1 MGEGRQGSGNQTGVT
16 RVRAAVLVRL
26 LGGCC
31 ALIACSL
38 GPAAAQ
44 EPAAEPKAPLPAGLT
59 PSSTEKIPSFAELEA
74 AGAVIGEVRI
84 DTRDIFDLADEKE
97 NGILY
102 RAANALHIRTRAGI
116 VRRQLLFKPGER
128 VSVRLIEETER
139 LMRSSRIFYDVSI
152 VPVAYRDGVVDI
164 EVKTRDTWTLEPGWS
179 ASRAGGVNKT
189 GFTLRD
195 TNALGTG
202 VLIGAA
208 RSTDADRTETKYS
221 VSQLHAFDGWT
232 AIDYSHSRLS
242 DGQSNA
248 LSIARP
254 FYALDTRWAAGFSAS
269 ADTRIDSVFSNAAK
283 VAQFRHT
290 QDTAET
296 FAGWSAGLVDHWTHR
311 YSAGLSYLK
320 DTYKVE
326 PDAPLPPPDPFPLD
340 QTLVSPFFRYEV
352 VHADYEKV
360 KNRDQ
365 IERPEYFAMGTQ
377 ASVQLGRSLTGLG
390 STQQLWLYSASA
402 SDGFRLRSNR
412 VLLGSASV
420 SGQSGY
426 APLDRQ
432 LASGSIRFYDH
443 HQDNRTLT
451 FASLSGGVVKD
462 PNLANQLVLG
472 GDTGL
477 RGYPRNYQTGERLAL
492 LNVEERVYTDWYPFR
507 LFRVGGAVFY
517 DWGRAWDGPGESP
530 SSAHWLRNVGF
541 GLRILSARSSFGNVL
556 HVDFAFPL
564 VREPGIRSFQF
575 LVQTKLSL

>member
-1 MGEGRQGSGNQTGVT
+1 MGEGREGSWHQAGVGII
-16 RVRAAVLVRL
+16 ADLARL
-26 LGGCC
+26 LVGCC
-31 ALIACSL
+31 AAVACSL
-38 GPAAAQ
+38 GPAWAQ
-44 EPAAEPKAPLPAGLT
+44 EPPEG
-59 PSSTEKIPSFAELEA
+59 KIPSFAELEA

-84 DTRDIFDLADEKE
+84 DNRNIFDLADEKE

-102 RAANALHIRTRAGI
+102 RAANALHIQTRAAV
-116 VRRQLLFKPGER
+116 VRSQLLFKPGER

-139 LMRSSRIFYDVSI
+139 LMRSNRIFYDVSV

-164 EVKTRDTWTLEPGWS
+164 EVKTRDTWTLEPGVS
-179 ASRAGGVNKT
+179 ASRAGGVNNT
-189 GFTLRD
+189 GWSVRD

-202 VLIGAA
+202 VLVGAN
-208 RSTDADRTETKYS
+208 RSTDADRTTLQYR
-221 VSQLHAFDGWT
+221 VSLPHALDGWT

-248 LSIARP
+248 MSIARP
-254 FYALDTRWAAGFSAS
+254 FYALDTRWAAGFSTS
-269 ADTRIDSVFSNAAK
+269 TDTRIDSVFSNGAK
-283 VAQFRHT
+283 VAQFRHR
-290 QDTAET
+290 QESADA
-296 FAGWSAGLVDHWTHR
+296 FGGWSAGLVNRWTHR

-320 DTYKVE
+320 DTYTDE
-326 PDAPLPPPDPFPLD
+326 PGLTAPKPFPLD

-352 VHADYEKV
+352 VHDDYDKV
-360 KNRDQ
+360 KNRDL

-402 SDGFRLRSNR
+402 SDGFRLQSNR
-412 VLLGSASV
+412 VLLASASA

-443 HQDNRTLT
+443 HRDNRTLT
-451 FASLSGGVVKD
+451 FVSLSGSVVKD

-477 RGYPRNYQTGERLAL
+477 RGYPRNYQTGERLVL

-556 HVDFAFPL
+556 HIDFAFPL
-564 VREPGIRSFQF
+564 NREPSIKSFQF
-575 LVQTKLSL
+575 LVQTKMSL

>member
-1 MGEGRQGSGNQTGVT
+1 MGEGRQGSRNQTGVT
-16 RVRAAVLVRL
+16 RVRAAVLARL

-31 ALIACSL
+31 AVIAWSL

-44 EPAAEPKAPLPAGLT
+44 GPAVG
-59 PSSTEKIPSFAELEA
+59 KIPSFAELEA

-102 RAANALHIRTRAGI
+102 RAANALHIQTRAGV

-152 VPVAYRDGVVDI
+152 VPVAYHDGVVDI

-189 GFTLRD
+189 GFTVRD

-202 VLIGAA
+202 VLIGAT
-208 RSTDADRTETKYS
+208 RSTDADRSATVYRVT
-221 VSQLHAFDGWT
+221 LPHAFDGWT

-254 FYALDTRWAAGFSAS
+254 FYALDTRWAAGFSTS
-269 ADTRIDSVFSNAAK
+269 TDTRIDSVFSDGAK
-283 VAQFRHT
+283 VAQFRHM
-290 QDTAET
+290 QDSAET
-296 FAGWSAGLVDHWTHR
+296 FGGWSAGLVDHWTHR
-311 YSAGLSYLK
+311 YSVGLSYLK

-326 PDAPLPPPDPFPLD
+326 PDLLPPPAPFPQD
-340 QTLVSPFFRYEV
+340 QTLVSPFFRYEL
-352 VHADYEKV
+352 VHDNYEKV
-360 KNRDQ
+360 KNRDL

-402 SDGFRLRSNR
+402 SDGFRLQSNR

-451 FASLSGGVVKD
+451 FVSLSGGVVRD

-477 RGYPRNYQTGERLAL
+477 RGYPRNYQTGERLAV

-530 SSAHWLRNVGF
+530 SSARWLSNVGI
-541 GLRILSARSSFGNVL
+541 GLRILSTRSSFGNVL
-556 HVDFAFPL
+556 HVDLAFPL
-564 VREPGIRSFQF
+564 NRDPNIKSFQF

>member
-1 MGEGRQGSGNQTGVT
+1 
-16 RVRAAVLVRL
+16 L
-26 LGGCC
+26 LAGCC
-31 ALIACSL
+31 AALACSL
-38 GPAAAQ
+38 GPASAQ
-44 EPAAEPKAPLPAGLT
+44 EPATEQKTPLPAESSP
-59 PSSTEKIPSFAELEA
+59 PSAVKIPSFAELEA

-84 DTRDIFDLADEKE
+84 DNRNIFDLSDEKE

-102 RAANALHIRTRAGI
+102 SAANAIHIRTRAAV

-152 VPVAYRDGVVDI
+152 VPVGYRDGVVDI
-164 EVKTRDTWTLEPGWS
+164 EVRTRDTWTLEPGWS

-202 VLIGAA
+202 VLIGAT

-232 AIDYSHSRLS
+232 AINYSHSRLS

-269 ADTRIDSVFSNAAK
+269 TDTRIDSQFKDGAK
-283 VAQFRHT
+283 VAQFRHM
-290 QDTAET
+290 QDSAET
-296 FAGWSAGLVDHWTHR
+296 FGGWSPGLVDHWTYR

-320 DTYKVE
+320 DSYTDE
-326 PDAPLPPPDPFPLD
+326 PGLTAPVPFPLD
-340 QTLVSPFFRYEV
+340 QTLVSPFFRYEL
-352 VHADYEKV
+352 VHDNYEKV
-360 KNRDQ
+360 KNRDL

-402 SDGFRLRSNR
+402 SDGFRLASNR

-443 HQDNRTLT
+443 HQGDRTLT
-451 FASLSGGVVKD
+451 FASLSGGVVRD

-530 SSAHWLRNVGF
+530 SSAHWLRDVGF
-541 GLRILSARSSFGNVL
+541 GLRILSTRSSFGNVL

-564 VREPGIRSFQF
+564 VREPGIKSFQF

>member
-1 MGEGRQGSGNQTGVT
+1 MGEGRQGSRNQTGVT
-16 RVRAAVLVRL
+16 RVRAAVLARL

-31 ALIACSL
+31 AVIAWSL
-38 GPAAAQ
+38 GAAAAQ
-44 EPAAEPKAPLPAGLT
+44 GPAVG
-59 PSSTEKIPSFAELEA
+59 KIPSFAELEA

-102 RAANALHIRTRAGI
+102 RAANALHIQTRAGV

-152 VPVAYRDGVVDI
+152 VPVAYHDGVVDI

-189 GFTLRD
+189 GFTVRD

-202 VLIGAA
+202 VLIGAT
-208 RSTDADRTETKYS
+208 RSTDADRSATVYRVT
-221 VSQLHAFDGWT
+221 LPHAFDGWT

-254 FYALDTRWAAGFSAS
+254 FYALDTRWAAGFSTS
-269 ADTRIDSVFSNAAK
+269 TDTRIDSVFSDGAK
-283 VAQFRHT
+283 VAQFRHM
-290 QDTAET
+290 QDSAET
-296 FAGWSAGLVDHWTHR
+296 FGGWSAGLVDHWTHR
-311 YSAGLSYLK
+311 YSVGLSYLK

-326 PDAPLPPPDPFPLD
+326 PDLLPPPAPFPQD
-340 QTLVSPFFRYEV
+340 QTLVSPFFRYEL
-352 VHADYEKV
+352 VHDNYEKV
-360 KNRDQ
+360 KNRDL

-402 SDGFRLRSNR
+402 SDGFRLQSNR

-451 FASLSGGVVKD
+451 FVSLSGGVVRD

-477 RGYPRNYQTGERLAL
+477 RGYPRNYQTGERLAV

-530 SSAHWLRNVGF
+530 SSARWLSDVGI
-541 GLRILSARSSFGNVL
+541 GLRILSTRSSFGNVL
-556 HVDFAFPL
+556 HVDLAFPL
-564 VREPGIRSFQF
+564 NRDPNIKSFQF

>member
-1 MGEGRQGSGNQTGVT
+1 MGEGREGSWHQAGVGII
-16 RVRAAVLVRL
+16 ADLARL
-26 LGGCC
+26 LAGCC
-31 ALIACSL
+31 AAVACSL

-44 EPAAEPKAPLPAGLT
+44 GPPEG
-59 PSSTEKIPSFAELEA
+59 KIPSLAELEA

-84 DTRDIFDLADEKE
+84 DNRNIFDLADEKE
-97 NGILY
+97 AGILY
-102 RAANALHIRTRAGI
+102 RAANALHIQTRAAV
-116 VRRQLLFKPGER
+116 VRSQLLFKPGER

-139 LMRSSRIFYDVSI
+139 LMRSNRIFYDVSI
-152 VPVAYRDGVVDI
+152 VPLAYRDGVVDI
-164 EVKTRDTWTLEPGWS
+164 EVKTRDTWTLEPGVS

-189 GFTLRD
+189 GWSVRD

-202 VLIGAA
+202 VLIGAN
-208 RSTDADRTETKYS
+208 RSTDADRTTTQYR
-221 VSQLHAFDGWT
+221 VSLPHALDGWT

-242 DGQSNA
+242 DGQSNTM
-248 LSIARP
+248 SIARP
-254 FYALDTRWAAGFSAS
+254 FYALDTRWAAGLSS
-269 ADTRIDSVFSNAAK
+269 STDTRIDSVFSNGAK
-283 VAQFRHT
+283 VAQFRHA
-290 QDTAET
+290 QDSAEA
-296 FAGWSAGLVDHWTHR
+296 FGGWSAGLVDHWTHR

-326 PDAPLPPPDPFPLD
+326 PDPLIPPPDPFPLD
-340 QTLVSPFFRYEV
+340 QTLVSPFLRYEV
-352 VHADYEKV
+352 VHDNYEKV
-360 KNRDQ
+360 KNRDL

-390 STQQLWLYSASA
+390 STQQLWLYSVSA
-402 SDGFRLRSNR
+402 SDGFRLQSDR
-412 VLLGSASV
+412 VVLGSASA

-426 APLDRQ
+426 SPLDRQ

-451 FASLSGGVVKD
+451 FVSLSGSLVKD

-492 LNVEERVYTDWYPFR
+492 LNVEQRVYTDWYPFH

-530 SSAHWLRNVGF
+530 SSAHWLRDVGF

-556 HVDFAFPL
+556 HIDFAFPL
-564 VREPGIRSFQF
+564 NRDPSIKSFQF

>member
-1 MGEGRQGSGNQTGVT
+1 MGEGRQGSRNQTGVT
-16 RVRAAVLVRL
+16 RVRAAVLARS

-31 ALIACSL
+31 AVIAWSL

-44 EPAAEPKAPLPAGLT
+44 GPAVG
-59 PSSTEKIPSFAELEA
+59 KIPSFAELEA

-102 RAANALHIRTRAGI
+102 RAANALHIQTRAGV

-202 VLIGAA
+202 VLIGAT
-208 RSTDADRTETKYS
+208 RSTDADRSATVYRVT
-221 VSQLHAFDGWT
+221 LPHAFDGWT

-254 FYALDTRWAAGFSAS
+254 FYALDTRWAAGFSTS
-269 ADTRIDSVFSNAAK
+269 TDTRIDSVFSDGAK
-283 VAQFRHT
+283 VAQFRHM
-290 QDTAET
+290 QDSAET

-311 YSAGLSYLK
+311 YSVGLSYLK

-326 PDAPLPPPDPFPLD
+326 PDVLPPPAPFPQD
-340 QTLVSPFFRYEV
+340 QTLVSPFFRYEL
-352 VHADYEKV
+352 VHDNYEKV
-360 KNRDQ
+360 KNRDL

-402 SDGFRLRSNR
+402 SDGFRLQSNR

-530 SSAHWLRNVGF
+530 SSAHWLSNVGF
-541 GLRILSARSSFGNVL
+541 GLRILSTRSSFGNVL
-556 HVDFAFPL
+556 HVDLAFPL
-564 VREPGIRSFQF
+564 NRDPNIKSFQF

>member
-1 MGEGRQGSGNQTGVT
+1 MGEGRQGSRNQTRVT
-16 RVRAAVLVRL
+16 RVRAAVLARL

-31 ALIACSL
+31 AVIAWSL

-44 EPAAEPKAPLPAGLT
+44 GPAVG
-59 PSSTEKIPSFAELEA
+59 KIPSFAELEA
-74 AGAVIGEVRI
+74 AGALIGEVRI

-102 RAANALHIRTRAGI
+102 RAANALHIQTRAGV

-152 VPVAYRDGVVDI
+152 VPVAYSDGVVDI

-202 VLIGAA
+202 VLIGAT
-208 RSTDADRTETKYS
+208 RSTDADRSATVYRVT
-221 VSQLHAFDGWT
+221 LPHAFDGWT

-254 FYALDTRWAAGFSAS
+254 FYALDTRWAAGFSTS
-269 ADTRIDSVFSNAAK
+269 TDTRIDSVFSNGAK
-283 VAQFRHT
+283 VAQFRHM
-290 QDTAET
+290 QDSAET
-296 FAGWSAGLVDHWTHR
+296 FGGWSAGLVDHWTHR
-311 YSAGLSYLK
+311 YSVGLSYLK

-326 PDAPLPPPDPFPLD
+326 PDAPLPPPDPFPVD
-340 QTLVSPFFRYEV
+340 QTLVSPFFRYEL
-352 VHADYEKV
+352 VHDNYEKV
-360 KNRDQ
+360 KNRDL
-365 IERPEYFAMGTQ
+365 IERPEYFGMGTQ

-402 SDGFRLRSNR
+402 SDGFRLPSNR
-412 VLLGSASV
+412 VMLGSASV

-451 FASLSGGVVKD
+451 FVSLAGDIVKD
-462 PNLANQLVLG
+462 PNLANQLPLG

-477 RGYPRNYQTGERLAL
+477 RGYPRNYQTGDRRLL

-507 LFRVGGAVFY
+507 LFRMGGAVFY
-517 DWGRAWDGPGESP
+517 DWGRAWGGPGESP
-530 SSAHWLRNVGF
+530 SSARWLSNVGI
-541 GLRILSARSSFGNVL
+541 GLRILSTRSSFGNVL
-556 HVDFAFPL
+556 HVDLAFPL
-564 VREPGIRSFQF
+564 NPDPNIKSFQF

>member
-1 MGEGRQGSGNQTGVT
+1 MGEGRQGSRNQTRVT
-16 RVRAAVLVRL
+16 RVRAAVLARL

-31 ALIACSL
+31 AVIAWSL

-44 EPAAEPKAPLPAGLT
+44 GPAVG
-59 PSSTEKIPSFAELEA
+59 KIPSFAELEA
-74 AGAVIGEVRI
+74 AGALIGEVRI
-84 DTRDIFDLADEKE
+84 DTRNIFDLADEKE

-102 RAANALHIRTRAGI
+102 RAANALHIQTRASV

-139 LMRSSRIFYDVSI
+139 LMRSGRIFYDVSI

-202 VLIGAA
+202 VLIGAT
-208 RSTDADRTETKYS
+208 RSTDADRSATVYRVT
-221 VSQLHAFDGWT
+221 LPHAFDGWT

-269 ADTRIDSVFSNAAK
+269 ADTRIDSVFSNGAK
-283 VAQFRHT
+283 VAQFRHM
-290 QDTAET
+290 QDSAEA
-296 FAGWSAGLVDHWTHR
+296 FGGWSAGLVDHWTHR
-311 YSAGLSYLK
+311 YSVGLSYLK

-326 PDAPLPPPDPFPLD
+326 PDLLPPPAPFPQD
-340 QTLVSPFFRYEV
+340 QTLVSPFFRYEL
-352 VHADYEKV
+352 VHDNYEKV
-360 KNRDQ
+360 KNRDL

-402 SDGFRLRSNR
+402 SDGFRLQSNR

-477 RGYPRNYQTGERLAL
+477 RGYPRNYQTGERLAV

-517 DWGRAWDGPGESP
+517 DRGRAWGGPGESP
-530 SSAHWLRNVGF
+530 SSARWLSDVGL

-556 HVDFAFPL
+556 HIDFAFPL
-564 VREPGIRSFQF
+564 NRDPGIKSFQL
-575 LVQTKLSL
+575 LVQTKVSL